1 MKHHE
6 ATGSDP

>member
-6 ATGSDP
+6 A